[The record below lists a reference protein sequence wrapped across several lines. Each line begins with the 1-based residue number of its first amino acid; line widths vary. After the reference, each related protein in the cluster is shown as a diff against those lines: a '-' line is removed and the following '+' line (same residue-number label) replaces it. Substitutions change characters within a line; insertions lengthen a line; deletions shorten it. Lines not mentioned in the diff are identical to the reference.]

1 MAESPKITLLA
12 LLIALEQLETSLS
25 LEEKQALENT
35 AQQLYLDPDDW
46 DFIQEGLMAVV
57 EVNPALYQNYQ
68 IALAQLQIVK
78 GNIPPEQMPT
88 HKELETELARENRE
102 PTTFGYFEGEPDR
115 ESDEIL
121 NVTIDVLTRKDPDKA
136 AKKLS
141 FLKRLQ
147 NWLPK
152 PQNP

>member
-12 LLIALEQLETSLS
+12 LLIALEQLQSPLAPD
-25 LEEKQALENT
+25 EKEALETT
-35 AQQLYLDPDDW
+35 ASQLYRLDPNDW
-46 DFIQEGLMAVV
+46 DFIKEGLIATI
-57 EVNPALYQNYQ
+57 EGNATLYQNYQ
-68 IALAQLQIVK
+68 TALVQLQSLE
-78 GNIPPEQMPT
+78 GNIPLEQMPT
-88 HKELETELARENRE
+88 QEELETELARENKE
-102 PTTFGYFEGEPDR
+102 PITFGYFEGEPDR

-121 NVTIDVLTRKDPDKA
+121 NVTINILTRKDPDKA

-152 PQNP
+152 T

>member
-1 MAESPKITLLA
+1 MAELPKITLLA
-12 LLIALEQLETSLS
+12 LLIALEQLQTPLAPD
-25 LEEKQALENT
+25 EKEALETT
-35 AQQLYLDPDDW
+35 ASQLYLDPDDW
-46 DFIQEGLMAVV
+46 DFIKEGLMATI
-57 EVNPALYQNYQ
+57 EASPTLYQHYQ
-68 IALAQLQIVK
+68 TALAQLQEVN
-78 GNIPPEQMPT
+78 GNIPSEQMPIQ
-88 HKELETELARENRE
+88 KELETELACENRE

-121 NVTIDVLTRKDPDKA
+121 NVTIDVLSRKDPDKA